1 MPDYELEDLEI
12 PDGSAPATR
21 LQKKIERQ
29 KYKDEHPEVKPKE
42 VSRYVDGY
50 VDWMIMRCI
59 RNTDRH
65 CDMNRHCDYMEYR
78 SALRYWNVPGT
89 ALNVKVHEM

>member
-29 KYKDEHPEVKPKE
+29 KYKDEHPEVKPKDVFVGHKE
-42 VSRYVDGY
+42 EKGKSKGKS
-50 VDWMIMRCI
+50 
-59 RNTDRH
+59 
-65 CDMNRHCDYMEYR
+65 NRKR
-78 SALRYWNVPGT
+78 KRPA
-89 ALNVKVHEM
+89 

>member
-29 KYKDEHPEVKPKE
+29 KYKDEHPEVKPKDVFVGFKE
-42 VSRYVDGY
+42 KGKSKGKS
-50 VDWMIMRCI
+50 
-59 RNTDRH
+59 
-65 CDMNRHCDYMEYR
+65 NRKR
-78 SALRYWNVPGT
+78 KRPT
-89 ALNVKVHEM
+89 

>member
-29 KYKDEHPEVKPKE
+29 KYKDEHPEVKPKDVFVGFKE
-42 VSRYVDGY
+42 EGKSKGKS
-50 VDWMIMRCI
+50 
-59 RNTDRH
+59 
-65 CDMNRHCDYMEYR
+65 NRKR
-78 SALRYWNVPGT
+78 KRPT
-89 ALNVKVHEM
+89 